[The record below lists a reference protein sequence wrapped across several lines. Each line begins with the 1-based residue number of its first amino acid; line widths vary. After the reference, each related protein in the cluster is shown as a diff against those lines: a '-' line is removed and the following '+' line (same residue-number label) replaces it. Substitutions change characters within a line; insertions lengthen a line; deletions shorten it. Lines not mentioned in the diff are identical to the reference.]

1 MDVAQELTGGG
12 GGGVGGG
19 GVGGGWGGRQRS
31 ILGGD
36 DGPKTLPNVH
46 TFSLYF
52 ILLFRLEPNKSYS
65 AIDNVHEQLFF
76 KSFIQRTF

>member
-1 MDVAQELTGGG
+1 
-12 GGGVGGG
+12 VGGG
-19 GVGGGWGGRQRS
+19 GQRS

-52 ILLFRLEPNKSYS
+52 TLLFRLEHSKSYS

-76 KSFIQRTF
+76 LNPLYRELFST

>member
-1 MDVAQELTGGG
+1 MDVAQELTGV
-12 GGGVGGG
+12 GGVGGG
-19 GVGGGWGGRQRS
+19 GGWGGGQRS

-52 ILLFRLEPNKSYS
+52 ILLFRLQPNKSY
-65 AIDNVHEQLFF
+65 ITDNIHEQLFF
-76 KSFIQRTF
+76 KYFVKRIFCT